1 MKEEY
6 LLHITQNN
14 LHIFKDYLNKIIEE
28 AIIHGGDNGGAY
40 FINQEKLIFEIKQ
53 FLNWTG
59 LDKYLIIYE
68 DDFPILLEKNKLNKE
83 EIKK

>member
-14 LHIFKDYLNKIIEE
+14 LHIFKDHLNKIIEE
-28 AIIHGGDNGGAY
+28 AIIHGGDYGGAY
-40 FINQEKLIFEIKQ
+40 FINQGKLIFEIKQ
-53 FLNWTG
+53 FLKWTG
-59 LDKYLIIYE
+59 LDEYLIIYE
-68 DDFPILLEKNKLNKE
+68 DDYPILLEKNKLNKE

>member
-28 AIIHGGDNGGAY
+28 AITHGGDDGGAY
-40 FINQEKLIFEIKQ
+40 FINQEKLISEIKR
-53 FLNWTG
+53 FLKWTG
-59 LDKYLIIYE
+59 LDKHLVVYNDNY
-68 DDFPILLEKNKLNKE
+68 PILLEKRKIELE
-83 EIKK
+83 EI